1 MRGRELRREDDASC
15 PSPSRRRDMVMLLST
30 LTVLALWLV
39 LVWTF
44 DPDGLRRRASSE
56 IKRNEK

>member
-1 MRGRELRREDDASC
+1 
-15 PSPSRRRDMVMLLST
+15 MVMLLST